1 MRPHDSRAFA
11 LDVASEFD
19 VSVGRPRRI
28 DLHCHSSASNR
39 SDEALLNAIRCPE
52 SYSSPADVFAQARS
66 RGMDVVTITDHD
78 TIDGIASL
86 VQGGERSFDTAGMDL
101 LVGEELTCWFPED
114 RCKIHLL
121 LWGITPGDH
130 ADLQAV
136 AHDIYAVADIVEQRR
151 IAHAVA
157 HPVYRQNDV
166 LERWH
171 LERLILLF
179 KGFETL
185 NGAHSA
191 LHRRSLEPVLDQL
204 TPEGIDALA
213 DAHGLR
219 PLWPEPWIK
228 TRTGGSD
235 DHGLLNIGLTYTEFD
250 ADARTVP
257 DLLECLRT
265 ARCRPGGEAGSSV
278 KLAHN
283 LMSVGIHYAARQVRP
298 RSASAASSASAGMM
312 QMLVGEH
319 PRATGRRRAA
329 IAIAVKRT
337 GGRLRRVFVRSK
349 SGGTSARTG
358 STLLADLI
366 AASCSN
372 RIAEH
377 PAIHQAVKSG
387 VAPLSEHAAMFAFM
401 AAVQRDVSGGI
412 AESVAD
418 ALSDGRIGAIFD
430 AFAAIL
436 MQQCIQLPYYFSL
449 AHQNRERNDLARITG
464 QGRVPTRENLRVGVF
479 TDTFDDVNGVVR
491 FIREMGDEAAVRQLA
506 LTVHTCSSEP
516 SFDAPY
522 RKNFMPL
529 VERGMPFY
537 PDLTLTLPPIV
548 EILEWADRQQFDAVH
563 VDTPGPMGLC
573 GWLVA
578 KLLRIP
584 VLGTYHTDFP
594 AYVRHLSG
602 GDFRMTA
609 ATSGYVGWFY
619 GQMAAVLS
627 RSLAYRE
634 QLGDLGIPDDRITAA
649 PPCVDTATFN
659 PRHRDVRIWAGLG
672 VHEPL
677 RLFFCARLSQEKNVA
692 FLASVFQAICATR
705 RDVALVIAGDGP
717 CAASLGEA
725 LAGLPAYLLGRQDD
739 AALARLYASADLF
752 VFPSR
757 TDTLGQVILEALA
770 SGLPTLVSDE
780 GGPREIVNDN
790 RTGRVLSAADPA
802 HDVPLWV
809 GVIEDLLRDE
819 PRRRR
824 LGRNAADRMARY
836 TASAAFD
843 AFWEAHLR
851 AAVGVVGAESPALA
865 EAVGLVE
872 TRSKY
877 RYGEV

>member
-1 MRPHDSRAFA
+1 MSSQDFRAPEV
-11 LDVASEFD
+11 DVTA
-19 VSVGRPRRI
+19 GRTRRI

-52 SYSSPADVFAQARS
+52 SYSAPADVYAQARS

-86 VQGGERSFDTAGMDL
+86 VQGRGRPVDAAADDL

-130 ADLQAV
+130 EDLQAV
-136 AHDIYAVADIVEQRR
+136 AHDIYAVAAIVEDRR

-166 LERWH
+166 LERRH

-204 TPEGIDALA
+204 TPDGIEALA
-213 DAHGLR
+213 DVHGLR

-250 ADARTVP
+250 TDARTVS
-257 DLLECLRT
+257 DILECLRT

-298 RSASAASSASAGMM
+298 RSTSSMSSSSASATSGMM

-319 PRATGRRRAA
+319 PRSTGRRRTA

-337 GGRLRRVFVRSK
+337 GGRLRRAFVRSK
-349 SGGTSARTG
+349 PVGASGRAG
-358 STLLADLI
+358 SILLADLI
-366 AASCSN
+366 AASCQT

-377 PAIHQAVKSG
+377 PAVHHAVKNG

-401 AAVQRDVSGGI
+401 AAVHRDVSGGI
-412 AESVAD
+412 AESVAG

-430 AFAAIL
+430 AFSAIL

-464 QGRVPTRENLRVGVF
+464 QGRVPTRESLRVGVF

-491 FIREMGDEAAVRQLA
+491 FVREMGDEATERRLA
-506 LTVHTCSSEP
+506 LTVHTCSSAPTYE
-516 SFDAPY
+516 APY
-522 RKNFMPL
+522 RKNFAPL
-529 VERGMPFY
+529 VERALPYY
-537 PDLTLTLPPIV
+537 PDLALTLPPVV

-584 VLGTYHTDFP
+584 VIGTYHTDFP
-594 AYVRHLSG
+594 AYVRSMSG

-619 GQMAAVLS
+619 GQLAAVLS
-627 RSLAYRE
+627 RSQAYHGQLA
-634 QLGDLGIPDDRITAA
+634 DLGIPDDRIHAA
-649 PPCVDTATFN
+649 PPCVDAAAFN

-672 VHEPL
+672 VHEPF
-677 RLFFCARLSQEKNVA
+677 RLFFCARLSEEKNIS
-692 FLASVFQAICATR
+692 FLSSVFRTICAKR

-717 CAASLGEA
+717 CAASLGES
-725 LAGLPAYLLGRQDD
+725 LAGLPAYMLGRQDD

-757 TDTLGQVILEALA
+757 TDTLGQVILEAQA

-790 RTGRVLSAADPA
+790 RTGRVLSATDPA

-836 TASAAFD
+836 TASASFD
-843 AFWEAHLR
+843 AFWEVHWR

-865 EAVGLVE
+865 EAVGVVE

-877 RYGEV
+877 RYGKV